1 MISIGIPDERLVEEV
16 AVFIRVNDE
25 SKPLNK
31 EEVHEFCKGK
41 LAHFK
46 IPKYVFNID
55 EFPRTVSGK
64 IQKFKFLDV
73 YSHLLEDIVKG
84 KREKAHN

>member
-1 MISIGIPDERLVEEV
+1 MTREE
-16 AVFIRVNDE
+16 IN
-25 SKPLNK
+25 
-31 EEVHEFCKGK
+31 EFCKGR

-46 IPKYVFNID
+46 IPKYVFTVD

-73 YSHLLEDIVKG
+73 YSHLLDDVIKG
-84 KREKAHN
+84 KREKVQN